1 MFSISLFFLVL
12 TISVSLI
19 LCGFLTYSDNE
30 EMNEYSELEDF

>member
-30 EMNEYSELEDF
+30 EYSEFEDF